1 MPRPLAASVRVLAGQ
16 GPGQLDPAGT
26 VCQVGF
32 VLPLHPL
39 QVPGEGRLGH
49 GWQDGDAILGTL
61 TVADDD
67 LVRSEVDVLDSQA
80 GAFEQAQPGTIE
92 EGAMSRGVPSSSKMT
107 ARTSSRVRTMGRRS
121 GRLARTTTSSHGR
134 S

>member
-1 MPRPLAASVRVLAGQ
+1 MMATALTRRPVEVEPGGREDPLPRPLAASVRVLAGQ

-49 GWQDGDAILGTL
+49 VWQDGDAILGAL
-61 TVADDD
+61 AVADDD
-67 LVRSEVDVLDSQA
+67 LIRCEVDVLDSQA
-80 GAFEQAQPGTIE
+80 VAF
-92 EGAMSRGVPSSSKMT
+92 
-107 ARTSSRVRTMGRRS
+107 
-121 GRLARTTTSSHGR
+121 
-134 S
+134 